1 MERCPI
7 DREGQS
13 CLRMSGLQE
22 VVSSRSCVY
31 GLLRREEKS
40 CCTTSLWK
48 LAMVLVEDG
57 YDERNMIAKR
67 CFPTLVV
74 NSRLCENDVN
84 GRQIY

>member
-1 MERCPI
+1 
-7 DREGQS
+7 
-13 CLRMSGLQE
+13 
-22 VVSSRSCVY
+22 
-31 GLLRREEKS
+31 
-40 CCTTSLWK
+40 
-48 LAMVLVEDG
+48 MVLVEDG